1 MGKIRN
7 LHTLELEMEKME
19 LRLKNIELQLDQNL
33 SNLRENAGSMAF
45 NSIIGQE
52 GKEKLH
58 HFWSRMAEK
67 LMDNPRLQH
76 NIGKWVDKL
85 ADKLADGIEPP
96 VDDGRREEVGVRR
109 EA

>member
-7 LHTLELEMEKME
+7 LHTLELKFEFH
-19 LRLKNIELQLDQNL
+19 LKNIELQLDQNL

-52 GKEKLH
+52 KKEKLH

-67 LMDNPRLQH
+67 LMDDPPLQ
-76 NIGKWVDKL
+76 
-85 ADKLADGIEPP
+85 
-96 VDDGRREEVGVRR
+96 
-109 EA
+109 